1 MLFRSVLSHNARDG
15 RPPRIVAELGPGL
28 SLGVGLA
35 ALICGAERYVALD
48 IVRFA
53 PMASVLPIFERLLGL
68 FTARAKPENAH
79 GFPPYD
85 TLLDASG
92 FPSEILPDARVAALL
107 APARIE
113 ALRRDVQGFVA
124 SGGKPSRRLHY
135 AAPWR
140 LADTPHRGE
149 VDFLL
154 SHTVLQHVGD
164 IHAEWQNIGGMLR
177 SGGVCSHQIN
187 FDSHGTATAWNGHWT
202 YPDALWRI
210 ALGRKSFLINR
221 EPLSRQLAAARA
233 AGLTPALVL
242 QRHDAGGVSRAALS
256 RPWQGLIHDD
266 LHTRGAFVV
275 ARKD

>member
-1 MLFRSVLSHNARDG
+1 MKRGPAINYRTVASGLLSYVPGVMPLYRRLAFRPNPAPAEASYGIWLKHLVLSHNARDR

-177 SGGVCSHQIN
+177 
-187 FDSHGTATAWNGHWT
+187 
-202 YPDALWRI
+202 
-210 ALGRKSFLINR
+210 
-221 EPLSRQLAAARA
+221 
-233 AGLTPALVL
+233 
-242 QRHDAGGVSRAALS
+242 
-256 RPWQGLIHDD
+256 
-266 LHTRGAFVV
+266 
-275 ARKD
+275 